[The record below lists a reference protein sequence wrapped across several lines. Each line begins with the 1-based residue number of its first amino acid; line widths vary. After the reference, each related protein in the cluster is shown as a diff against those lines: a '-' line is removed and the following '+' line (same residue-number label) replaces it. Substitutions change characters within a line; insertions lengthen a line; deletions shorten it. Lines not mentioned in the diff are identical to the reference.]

1 MRRLVSVSGVGRRYG
16 ARVVRRRQGNAF
28 VEMVA
33 ETKGFEDDLEK
44 ALQRAVVE
52 ASKSKNYQPLV
63 DGAGEAGQRASKE
76 FGRRFTLD
84 ARGRLH
90 DERGRFVASMT
101 AAFAPIGFR
110 VGMGFFDRFIAGFA
124 LSAKGAPILGS
135 LMSGLSQLGSI
146 FGTLGIPGLVGSLS
160 SILPIIGVL
169 VVVIPLLT
177 SAIFALGGALLSLL
191 GLVGPL
197 PAVLF
202 GLLATI
208 APLVIAFQGFGEA
221 VSALASGDLEKIDE
235 ALKKLSPSA
244 RAVAKEIGVLMPFF
258 KTLKRDVQEAFFS
271 RIVGALTRLMDAVGP
286 TLSGG
291 LQNVAFALGSLFSQL
306 ASFAASPAVVGFLG
320 NLFQAITDGIVNG
333 GPTIITFLSAMV
345 TLANAG
351 LPLVS
356 ALLGQIGGAVT
367 AFSNWAT
374 GAAKDGSFQKWVE
387 EAFQTLGGILNVGKE
402 FFGLLVDMFALT
414 DDSGQQFLDDV
425 AEAIKQLR
433 EFFQSP
439 EGKEFIENMIV
450 LAKDFGTILIFI
462 AGVFA
467 GLIGLFARAIEAAD
481 DFGEALERLNKKK
494 GIMGTVGRFF
504 AGPLL
509 IPFAAEGGVFSSP
522 VIAAEAGAEAILPL
536 NDPVRAREILN
547 DPQVIQALGSGS
559 GETTVIAYFDGEP
572 FQARITRT
580 VDGKLQG
587 TARQLTQMTR
597 G

>member
-1 MRRLVSVSGVGRRYG
+1 MVTC
-16 ARVVRRRQGNAF
+16 VVRRRQGNAF

-33 ETKGFEDDLEK
+33 ETEGFEDDLEK

-52 ASKSKNYQPLV
+52 ASKSKNYQPLI
-63 DGAGEAGQRASKE
+63 DGAGEAGERASKE

-110 VGMGFFDRFIAGFA
+110 VGIGFFDRFIAGFA
-124 LSAKGAPILGS
+124 QSAKGAPILGT
-135 LMSGLSQLGSI
+135 LLSGVGQIASM
-146 FGTLGIPGLVGSLS
+146 FGTLGIPGLVGGLT

-169 VVVIPLLT
+169 VIVVPLLT

-191 GLVGPL
+191 GIVGPL
-197 PAVLF
+197 PALLF

-221 VSALASGDLEKIDE
+221 VAAVASGDLEKIDE

-244 RAVAKEIGVLMPFF
+244 RSVVKELQAFMPFF

-271 RIVGALTRLMDAVGP
+271 RLVGGLTRLLTAVGP
-286 TLSGG
+286 TMSGG
-291 LQNVAFALGSLFSQL
+291 LQNVAFALGSLFDGL
-306 ASFAASPAVVGFLG
+306 ARFAASPAVVAFLG
-320 NLFQAITDGIVNG
+320 NLFQAITDGIVAG
-333 GPTIITFLSAMV
+333 GPTIITFLSAMI

-367 AFSNWAT
+367 AFSEWAT

-387 EAFQTLGGILNVGKE
+387 EAFQTLGSILGIGKE

-425 AEAIKQLR
+425 AEAIRQLR

-450 LAKDFGTILIFI
+450 LAKDFGTILIWV
-462 AGVFA
+462 AGLFA
-467 GLIGLFARAIEAAD
+467 GLIGMFAAAIEAAD
-481 DFGEALERLNKKK
+481 DLGEAIERLAKKK
-494 GIMGTVGRFF
+494 GTWGTIARFLG
-504 AGPLL
+504 GPLL
-509 IPFAAEGGVFSSP
+509 IPFMADGGITTGPS
-522 VIAAEAGAEAILPL
+522 IAGEAGAEAILPL

-547 DPQVIQALGSGS
+547 DPQVVQALGAGG

-572 FQARITRT
+572 FQARIVKT
-580 VDGKLQG
+580 VNGQMQG
-587 TARQLTQMTR
+587 TARQLTQKTR